1 MTHAGHH
8 HPNAFSLAPAILLVL
23 AVIALATPAV
33 ARTPELVAA
42 MGHRWGKAR
51 ATEGLR
57 RLFPAGTSEQVLLDA
72 VARDGFHL
80 SRPRKDGSRFARG
93 YQGGGNIACT
103 DIYTVTWRTDG
114 AGRIAAIDGDVEGS
128 C

>member
-1 MTHAGHH
+1 MAHDYDH
-8 HPNAFSLAPAILLVL
+8 HPHAFGLAPAILLAL

-42 MGHRWGKAR
+42 MGHKWGKIR

-57 RLFPAGTSEQVLLDA
+57 RLFPAGTSEQALLDA
-72 VARDGFHL
+72 VSRDGFHL
-80 SRPRKDGSRFARG
+80 GKPRKDGSRFARG

-103 DIYTVTWRTDG
+103 DIYTVTWRTDD
-114 AGRIAAIDGDVEGS
+114 AGRITAIDGDVEGS